1 MLGLLLNFKHRKKNH
16 FKYHLKMMFEKISF
30 FSLLKQL
37 VHTKVQHFLKVTPVA
52 VALCS
57 ADLTFQG
64 FNQALCQEQ
73 IWQFT
78 PQVRTLYYTVNFE

>member
-1 MLGLLLNFKHRKKNH
+1 
-16 FKYHLKMMFEKISF
+16 MFEQISS

-37 VHTKVQHFLKVTPVA
+37 VHTKVQDFLKVTPVA

-57 ADLTFQG
+57 ADLTFHS